1 MPAIKTSKFEIKTS
15 ALRSLIEIC
24 IGPPS
29 YIVRGSNPNAK
40 KILLDQVSEEDRAGL
55 KRLLGASTQFLPAT
69 DTAIGNARSFVNQ
82 FKKDIIAGDN
92 KRGYRG
98 LAKTGR
104 PNTYLCRVQDFD
116 RFEEIFRSYKP
127 RIDKCNDR
135 IRDQWESLK
144 ERGKEEM
151 LVFGEGY
158 EYPTIDKFL
167 RKSELTFEVET
178 TISDSKIFD
187 TVLAET
193 VQRIRAKAE
202 ESAKN
207 KVLAAHAKPA
217 EALLSALGVCI
228 ERLLA
233 AGGKTE
239 SGQNKRLRPEKF
251 RAVEKLVAEVRC
263 KNFLDLPELE
273 TAASTAASLVEGL
286 DVVGLDPAERKE
298 KAEEFT
304 KVTSAIEDKLAASG
318 LA

>member
-1 MPAIKTSKFEIKTS
+1 MLEIKS
-15 ALRSLIEIC
+15 SSLRSLIEIC
-24 IGPPS
+24 LGTPS
-29 YIVRGSNPNAK
+29 YVICGTNANAK
-40 KILLDQVSEEDRAGL
+40 KVLLDQVSPEERAGL
-55 KRLLGASTQFLPAT
+55 KRLLGASTRFLPAT

-127 RIDKCNDR
+127 RIDKCNDQ

-167 RKSELTFEVET
+167 RKSELTFEIET
-178 TISDSKIFD
+178 TISNSKIFD

-193 VQRIRAKAE
+193 VQRIKAKAE

-228 ERLLA
+228 TRLISA
-233 AGGKTE
+233 DGKTKD
-239 SGQNKRLRPEKF
+239 GKKRRLRPEKF

-304 KVTSAIEDKLAASG
+304 KATSAIEDKLAASG

>member
-1 MPAIKTSKFEIKTS
+1 MLDIKTSQ
-15 ALRSLIEIC
+15 LRSLIEILLP
-24 IGPPS
+24 PPS
-29 YIVRGSNPNAK
+29 YIVRGSNPTAR
-40 KILLDQVSEEDRAGL
+40 KILLDQVPEEDRAAL

-69 DTAIGNARSFVNQ
+69 DTAIGNARSLVNQ
-82 FKKDIIAGDN
+82 FKKEIVGGDN

-98 LAKTGR
+98 LAPTGR
-104 PNTYLCRVQDFD
+104 PNTYLCRLQDFD

-127 RIDKCNDR
+127 RIDKCNET
-135 IRDQWESLK
+135 IRQQWESLK

-158 EYPTIDKFL
+158 EYPTIDRFL
-167 RKSELTFEVET
+167 RKSELAFEIET
-178 TISDSKIFD
+178 TITDSKIFD
-187 TVLAET
+187 TILAET
-193 VQRIRAKAE
+193 IQRIKAKAE
-202 ESAKN
+202 QSAKD

-217 EALLSALGVCI
+217 EALLGALGVCI

-239 SGQNKRLRPEKF
+239 GGKKKRLRPEKF

-286 DVVGLDPAERKE
+286 DVVGLDPEERKE

-304 KVTSAIEDKLAASG
+304 KVTAAIEDKLAASG

>member
-82 FKKDIIAGDN
+82 FKKDIVAGDN
-92 KRGYRG
+92 KRCFRG

-193 VQRIRAKAE
+193 VQRIRAKAD
-202 ESAKN
+202 ESAKS

-217 EALLSALGVCI
+217 EALLGALGVCI

-239 SGQNKRLRPEKF
+239 GGQNKRLRPEKF